1 MYQSLTLSRHLVE
14 NAPLINDDHLQG
26 QRLRVGSTYTRTT
39 WYWVKNKK
47 QFILF
52 SKNGLV
58 TIYLPSNLTDSD
70 PKSYRRPYNHL

>member
-1 MYQSLTLSRHLVE
+1 MYL
-14 NAPLINDDHLQG
+14 
-26 QRLRVGSTYTRTT
+26 
-39 WYWVKNKK
+39 NKK